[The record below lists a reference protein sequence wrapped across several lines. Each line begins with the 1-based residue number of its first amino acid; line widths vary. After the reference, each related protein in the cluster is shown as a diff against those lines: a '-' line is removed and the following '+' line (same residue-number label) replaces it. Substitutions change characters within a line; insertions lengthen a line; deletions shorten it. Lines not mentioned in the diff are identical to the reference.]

1 MITHSSS
8 LRILNGSRRQSAQP
22 PPSSSQ
28 DDDWRKKRLQCPHHW
43 RLRQYKCLAQDF
55 LNEQQVQEEEIVKA
69 DSKFSEALR
78 GKISLDCAHFSRE
91 IDANWRHQNMQRRRR
106 LKDFMVRMES
116 QKPLVTLRI
125 SRYQLPMT
133 FKATQFWVRNIAR

>member
-43 RLRQYKCLAQDF
+43 RPYHHKCLAQDI
-55 LNEQQVQEEEIVKA
+55 LSAQQVQEEEIVKA
-69 DSKFSEALR
+69 DSKLSEALR

-91 IDANWRHQNMQRRRR
+91 IDANSRHQNVHWRRR
-106 LKDFMVRMES
+106 LKDFMVRVKS

-133 FKATQFWVRNIAR
+133 FKATQFRVRNIAR